1 LTATLTGLSPGDYAL
16 EAEAAKPG
24 GEITAKTAAFAI
36 VEPFGLAADVIA
48 SAGTPPPGPVT
59 LPNRPANA
67 TLGESL
73 AAPPV
78 GISGGGEIRAGYVPA
93 AAARAQ
99 TP

>member
-24 GEITAKTAAFAI
+24 GGLTAKTAAFAI